1 MGKRQAFT
9 EGMFLRKRKCRWL
22 GIDFGERRIG
32 LAITDELLIMAKPYK
47 VIDAK
52 KENPVLAIK
61 KIVEENNVCLIVM
74 GNPLHLSGK
83 ESELSKKVKEF
94 KSMLESVL
102 KDIKIVLYDE
112 RLTSKMAERMLANR
126 GMDLRKSKEQI
137 DLYAATFLLE
147 EYLER
152 SRE

>member
-1 MGKRQAFT
+1 MHKRQ
-9 EGMFLRKRKCRWL
+9 CRWL

-32 LAITDELLIMAKPYK
+32 LAITDELLIMAKPYR

-52 KENPVLAIK
+52 KEDPVATIK

-83 ESELSKKVKEF
+83 ESELSQKVKEF
-94 KSMLESVL
+94 KSMLEKVL
-102 KDIKIVLYDE
+102 GDVEIVLYDE

-126 GMDLRKSKEQI
+126 GVDLRKSKEQV

-152 SRE
+152 NR